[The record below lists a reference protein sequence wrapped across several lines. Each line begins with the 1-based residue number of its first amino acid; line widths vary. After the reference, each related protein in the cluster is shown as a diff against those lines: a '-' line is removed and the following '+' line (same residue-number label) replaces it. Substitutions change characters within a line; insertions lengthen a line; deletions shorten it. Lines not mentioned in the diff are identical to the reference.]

1 MTGQQIIDLF
11 DVLTDGLSELSAAN
25 KLSLVNRKYKK
36 LANERD
42 WEDLRTTASVAI
54 ASGSFDLASD
64 FKKFVPNEEGIR
76 AEYKNVFYIATTP
89 HPIVRMAERMKFN
102 NLSYY
107 DPSLGSYGRVV
118 TPAVLDGDTAIYDYF
133 KSVSDL
139 TTGTSPVFRNGDN
152 HSVIAYMMAV
162 EHYSIDQS
170 ENGRTKEGQYQN
182 TVEDML
188 EDMEYDDNKL
198 KEAGIN
204 HA

>member
-1 MTGQQIIDLF
+1 MNGQAIIDLF

-25 KLSLVNRKYKK
+25 KLALANRKYKK

-42 WEDLRTTASVAI
+42 WEDLRTAVSVVI
-54 ASGSFDLASD
+54 SSGYFDLASN
-64 FKKFVPNEEGIR
+64 FRKFVPNEEGQR
-76 AEYKNVFYIATTP
+76 AEYKNVFYIGTTP

-102 NLSYY
+102 GLPYY

-118 TPAVLDGDTAIYDYF
+118 TPTNLTGQTATYDYY

-139 TTGTSPVFRNGDN
+139 AVNTSPVFRNTDN
-152 HSVIAYMMAV
+152 HSIIAYMMAV

-170 ENGRTKEGQYQN
+170 ENGRSKEEQYQN
-182 TVEDML
+182 TVDEMM

-198 KEAGIN
+198 KEAGVD

>member
-1 MTGQQIIDLF
+1 MNGQNIIDLF

-25 KLSLVNRKYKK
+25 KLALANRKYKK

-42 WEDLRTTASVAI
+42 WEDLRTSASPTI
-54 ASGSFDLASD
+54 ASGYFDLASD
-64 FKKFVPNEEGIR
+64 FRKFVPNEEGQR
-76 AEYKNVFYIATTP
+76 AEYKNVFYIGTTP
-89 HPIVRMAERMKFN
+89 HPIVRMAERMKFSG
-102 NLSYY
+102 LPYY

-118 TPAVLDGDTAIYDYF
+118 TPSNLNGQTATYDYF
-133 KSVSDL
+133 KKVTDL
-139 TTGTSPVFRNGDN
+139 TTSTSPVFRNTDN
-152 HSVIAYMMAV
+152 HAIIAYMMAV

-170 ENGRTKEGQYQN
+170 ESGRSKEEQYQA

-198 KEAGIN
+198 KEAGVD